1 MFRTNAILASKRATQ
16 TSWQRT
22 FQAQGMNSARR
33 ATELALI
40 LINQGELVVDGIT
53 AVELELWLDLS
64 VGAALGPPAA
74 TPG

>member
-1 MFRTNAILASKRATQ
+1 MIYGDTLQVTKSGWSST
-16 TSWQRT
+16 
-22 FQAQGMNSARR
+22 
-33 ATELALI
+33 
-40 LINQGELVVDGIT
+40 NQGGLVVDGIT